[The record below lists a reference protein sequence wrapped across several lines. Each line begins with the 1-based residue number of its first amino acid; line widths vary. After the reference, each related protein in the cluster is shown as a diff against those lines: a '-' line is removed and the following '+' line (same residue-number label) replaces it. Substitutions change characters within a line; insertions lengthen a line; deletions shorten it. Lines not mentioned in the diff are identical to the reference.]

1 VTLYFIDTSALTKL
15 YVRELGTDLM
25 LGLAAEG
32 RTQRMALLSVTPL
45 EFRSA
50 VRRRE
55 RQGDID
61 PEDVKRILAAFS
73 ADLASRFQRQP
84 VTEFVLE
91 IALNL
96 IDRHALRA
104 YDALQLGGC
113 MALRSS
119 SGEEEPI
126 FLCADKALCRAA
138 VSEEVS
144 VINPEVVCS

>member
-1 VTLYFIDTSALTKL
+1 VALYFVDTSALTKL

-25 LGLAAEG
+25 LELAAKG
-32 RTQRMALLSVTPL
+32 QTQHMALLSVTPL

-61 PEDVKRILAAFS
+61 PEDVDRILGAFS

-96 IDRHALRA
+96 IDRRALRA

-113 MALRSS
+113 MALKSNS
-119 SGEEEPI
+119 AEEAPI
-126 FLCADKALCRAA
+126 FVCSDKALCRAA

-144 VINPEVVCS
+144 VINPEVEQL